1 MTYSLD
7 LRKKVLAVRA
17 ADHLSL
23 EETASRFHIGK
34 ATLMRWLRQLEPKAT
49 RERTRP
55 KISDDA
61 LLKDVADYP
70 DSYQFERA
78 ERLGVSASGIAKALK
93 RCGIT
98 HKKRRYATPRLIQTD
113 GKPSKTP

>member
-17 ADHLSL
+17 ADLLSL

-34 ATLMRWLRQLEPKAT
+34 ATLMRWLRHLEPKVT
-49 RERTRP
+49 RERSRP
-55 KISDDA
+55 KISDEV

-70 DSYQFERA
+70 DSYQHERA

-93 RCGIT
+93 RGGIT
-98 HKKRRYATPRLIQTD
+98 HKKRRYATPKLTLTD
-113 GKPSKTP
+113 GKPSKRP